1 MDDQKKRWIIP
12 PPLLRFLEN
21 CLPAFSTGFSSEKN
35 SLLTSK
41 IEFQVP
47 QSVCRRGK
55 LGFGSKKTV

>member
-35 SLLTSK
+35 SLAGLSDGIPTRMK
-41 IEFQVP
+41 
-47 QSVCRRGK
+47 
-55 LGFGSKKTV
+55 